1 MLLQQPVL
9 AEQCH
14 DKGLRRRLLRPY
26 PCRSSVAC
34 SDSSPQ
40 RGEPEKHLLR
50 DVELELGVLPVFF
63 VLPCRGYSIAS
74 QGCIAIKRFH
84 KLAYIWQIWKADRRH
99 LAYVWQSIPGKP
111 QLEGTQLPSNRS
123 VTKNELPHISEI
135 RPDKRQNLPYIRP
148 PVRNLIQADQQTAI
162 TLPLIWCTY
171 NTLVILDLVYK

>member
-1 MLLQQPVL
+1 M
-9 AEQCH
+9 
-14 DKGLRRRLLRPY
+14 
-26 PCRSSVAC
+26 
-34 SDSSPQ
+34 
-40 RGEPEKHLLR
+40 
-50 DVELELGVLPVFF
+50 
-63 VLPCRGYSIAS
+63 
-74 QGCIAIKRFH
+74 
-84 KLAYIWQIWKADRRH
+84 WKADRRH